1 MQNRGLTDFGHLYPA
16 ANDGLKYHGIITQYV
31 SEYVDL
37 YYTDDASVLAGVFSV
52 LHFKNVRLFL
62 FFVGPNVFVDQE
74 LLDFFFI
81 LREKLGETIPTPNFK
96 NLKILLAECI
106 FRVTGW
112 HTHVCIL

>member
-1 MQNRGLTDFGHLYPA
+1 LYPA
-16 ANDGLKYHGIITQYV
+16 ANDGLKYHGIIARYV
-31 SEYVDL
+31 SDYVDL
-37 YYTDDASVLAGVFSV
+37 YYTDDASVLAGLFSV
-52 LHFKNVRLFL
+52 LHSKNVR
-62 FFVGPNVFVDQE
+62 PNVFVDQE

-96 NLKILLAECI
+96 NLKTLLAECI